1 MISKLLIV
9 DDDNYKTV
17 NIEKLIAS
25 YNNSIE
31 VSIERALNPGLLRI
45 RKDRFDLIILDM
57 SLPLFDKA
65 ESSNFNPFGGIKFLR
80 EMRRKQ
86 IDTPTIIV
94 TQYEIFGEGESQKT
108 SDMIDKQCKED
119 FNNYFGLVIYSSID
133 NKWKERLLKMIGDV
147 YCD

>member
-45 RKDRFDLIILDM
+45 RNDSFDLIILDM

-65 ESSNFNPFGGIKFLR
+65 ESSNFNPFGGIKFLK
-80 EMRRKQ
+80 EMKRKR
-86 IDTPTIIV
+86 IEIPTIIV
-94 TQYEIFGEGESQKT
+94 TQYEIFGEGETRKT
-108 SDMIDKQCKED
+108 SEMIDIQCKEE
-119 FNNYFGLVIYSSID
+119 FNNYYGLVIYSSIN
-133 NKWKERLLKMIGDV
+133 NKWKERLLKLIGGV
-147 YCD
+147 

>member
-45 RKDRFDLIILDM
+45 RNDSFDLIILDM

-65 ESSNFNPFGGIKFLR
+65 ESSNFNPFGGIKFLK
-80 EMRRKQ
+80 EMKRKR
-86 IDTPTIIV
+86 IEIPTIIV
-94 TQYEIFGEGESQKT
+94 TQYEIFGEGETRKT
-108 SDMIDKQCKED
+108 SEMIDIQCKEE
-119 FNNYFGLVIYSSID
+119 FNNYYGLVIYSSIN
-133 NKWKERLLKMIGDV
+133 NKWKERLLKLIGEV
-147 YCD
+147 